1 MKNTFFLLSL
11 LSFPLFAADLP
22 PDAAALKGRRDA
34 KIAEINQIYANELE
48 KLQKLALKNGSLE
61 AANAIEQEIA
71 AVVANPFKERDPS
84 KEKISNKESDSA
96 MKARISGSRWKST
109 SNGRV
114 ITFREDGKI
123 TKSWGRLTPNWTIQS
138 GALYVED
145 SVFKTGKDNS
155 EMLADGGDKGGIWLK
170 LE

>member
-1 MKNTFFLLSL
+1 MKTTALLLVL
-11 LSFPLFAADLP
+11 LPLHLFAADLP
-22 PDAAALKGRRDA
+22 PDVAALKGQRDA
-34 KIAEINQIYANELE
+34 KIAEINQIYANQLE

-71 AVVANPFKERDPS
+71 AAVPNPLKDKKPV
-84 KEKISNKESDSA
+84 KESDSA
-96 MKARISGSRWKST
+96 MKARISGSRWKSS
-109 SNGRV
+109 SNGWV
-114 ITFREDGKI
+114 IIFREDGKI
-123 TKSWGRLTPNWTIQS
+123 TKSWGKLTPNWTIKN

-170 LE
+170 LD